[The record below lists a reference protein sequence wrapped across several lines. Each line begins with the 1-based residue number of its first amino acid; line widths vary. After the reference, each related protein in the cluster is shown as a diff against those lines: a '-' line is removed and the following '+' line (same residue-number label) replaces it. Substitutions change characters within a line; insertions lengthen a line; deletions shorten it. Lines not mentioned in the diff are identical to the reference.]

1 MAATKV
7 FRPEFKTR
15 DGRKVSFGANYT
27 HDTKA
32 KRRAGLTTAGRPKVE
47 TVGAGTVVRSP
58 RRWLPWAV
66 FGTNSA
72 VLGGTWAVAELGPAV
87 GGLVVGVALW
97 AGYRIARWTAGSGP
111 TSPPSPARS
120 GAVGRWPSSPARA
133 CAAGAYPGREGHS
146 TLSRPSRLVT
156 VTVAVAPAGTPS
168 HRVRARARGYAG
180 VSLSHRTITG
190 GDKRR
195 LSLAVNGGV

>member
-133 CAAGAYPGREGHS
+133 CRRRRISRARRSLDPEPAITTRDCNCSCRTGRDPLPPGTCPGTGVCRS
-146 TLSRPSRLVT
+146 VT
-156 VTVAVAPAGTPS
+156 VS
-168 HRVRARARGYAG
+168 
-180 VSLSHRTITG
+180 
-190 GDKRR
+190 
-195 LSLAVNGGV
+195 

>member
-97 AGYRIARWTAGSGP
+97 AGYRIARWTDRKS
-111 TSPPSPARS
+111 
-120 GAVGRWPSSPARA
+120 V
-133 CAAGAYPGREGHS
+133 
-146 TLSRPSRLVT
+146 V
-156 VTVAVAPAGTPS
+156 
-168 HRVRARARGYAG
+168 
-180 VSLSHRTITG
+180 
-190 GDKRR
+190 
-195 LSLAVNGGV
+195 